1 MSAKD
6 AVIEF
11 VKSLPDGATVPDVMG
26 AIGARFALSEDDDR
40 EFTREE
46 WEVAW
51 ADEINRR
58 IADAE
63 AGRTVSIPGDVVM
76 ARMRE
81 KYG

>member
-11 VKSLPDGATVPDVMG
+11 VKSLPDAASVPDV
-26 AIGARFALSEDDDR
+26 IGALRDKFGADDGEELS
-40 EFTREE
+40 REE
-46 WEVAW
+46 WEAAW
-51 ADEINRR
+51 ADEINQRV
-58 IADAE
+58 ADAE
-63 AGRTVSIPGDVVM
+63 AGRTVPIPGDVVM